1 MHLVGCYHQKQYY
14 QQMKKVVE
22 MKRVIWK
29 ILEKI
34 LRVCYQ
40 TKKFLQ
46 RLVKML
52 KIGLDV
58 AK

>member
-1 MHLVGCYHQKQYY
+1 MHLVECYRQKQYY

-34 LRVCYQ
+34 LRVCCQ